1 MIGHV
6 ANVFAYKDIT
16 INNFLEVRE
25 KEWPEWVI
33 TSLKYSD
40 LKKDLVYPSWFE
52 GTWLVKSE
60 NFSNSSEEPLYYQ
73 VNFYRNESNQIIGR
87 RAANSESI
95 GKALFGDRL
104 LKVKNDPES
113 FNNQIVYLRNDEYI
127 DSRIIGRT
135 QIEDENLFFS
145 DELAIQTVYK
155 SGISRINQVEVMS
168 KFYKCDEIDNESSN
182 LPAKKICGS
191 QYLATY
197 GSKLGELNLKA
208 VTSNKYALSFTF
220 IGY

>member
-60 NFSNSSEEPLYYQ
+60 NLSNSSEEPLYYQ
-73 VNFYRNESNQIIGR
+73 VNFYRNEFNQIIGN
-87 RAANSESI
+87 RAANAESI

-104 LKVKNDPES
+104 IKVKNDPES

-135 QIEDENLFFS
+135 QIEDNNLFFS
-145 DELAIQTVYK
+145 DELAIQKVYK

-168 KFYKCDEIDNESSN
+168 KFYKCNEIDNESSN
-182 LPAKKICGS
+182 LPVKICGS

-197 GSKLGELNLKA
+197 GSKVGEVNLRA
-208 VTSNKYALSFTF
+208 VTSNEYSLTFTF